1 MFRKMIAVVLAAM
14 LITSAAPLSAFAAE
28 TSELPSETEPA
39 VAEPTEA
46 VTIPPV
52 QEKASEPTEEVTT
65 QPVQEKEAEPVGASV
80 DADETVG
87 KSSFTYTVSND
98 QVTITGLS
106 DEYLTDLVIPE
117 KIEGLPVTA
126 IKENA
131 FNGCSQITSITVP
144 NSVTS
149 IGNGAFKGT
158 NPTKV
163 VLPFIGQ
170 SRTSTGKQ
178 AVLGYIFGEGN
189 STSSGAVNQI
199 IGYFFIPKMIK
210 EVVITDDSRISAYEF
225 CNCDWIEKIQIL
237 GSADEISGYAFYNCK
252 ELRILE
258 IPNEYKKIGVYSF
271 YNCENLF
278 SEGFVIP
285 NTVTQISQGAYLN
298 CRKIS
303 DILVPNSVTSISE
316 GAFQGTNPT
325 KITLPFIGQSRTSKD
340 KQAVLGYVFGE
351 GNSTSSGAVNQIIGN
366 FYIPKTLKE
375 VVITDDSRISAYEFC
390 NCDWI
395 EKIQI
400 LGSADEI
407 SGYAFYNC
415 KELRILEIPNEYKK
429 IGVYSFYNCE
439 NLFSEEFDIP
449 DTVTEISQWAYLNCS
464 EISDILVPNSVTLI
478 GEGAFQGTNPTKIT
492 LPFIGQSRTSKDKQA
507 VLGYIFGEGNSTSS
521 GVVNQ
526 RIGYFYIPKTIK
538 EVVVTDDS
546 RISAY
551 EFCNCDWIEKIQI
564 SGSADEI
571 GGYAFYNCKELRVL
585 DIPNEYKK
593 IGVYSFYNCEKLFSE
608 EIIVPSNV
616 LSIEM
621 GAFLGTKPRKLTI
634 PFIGKSPTATGYS
647 GVLGY
652 IFGYSENNS
661 NVKDA
666 IKQYEG
672 SGSYDFYYYIPQ
684 TIKEVT
690 ITNAVQVPENAFYN
704 CSWIEKVTINDIE
717 GDASVVGNNAFYNC
731 PAMTVYVNRDTGV
744 HTYCERNGIRHCST
758 KSISLDSDSLVLFRN
773 ESNTIGSEVILL
785 NGKVD
790 DDPETVWTS
799 SDTDVVTVNRYTG
812 LITAV
817 APGTATVTAD
827 SEGVTATAEI
837 TVYFKLEGIALNK
850 STAEIDINKTE
861 TLTVTYSP
869 ENTTD
874 SKKITWKS
882 SDDKIAQVDENG
894 TVTAIKR
901 GKATITA
908 TASNGAEAKCTVQV
922 QVLVPIT
929 GIAFESDTVSNPRS
943 TRQKVPF
950 TLSPEDYTDTYTV
963 TSSDTEIA
971 TVDKFGNVV
980 AKKVGTAVITVT
992 TSRGLE
998 KSCTVKVYSPATAVT
1013 LSADSKTIFANRSF
1027 ELKAELSPSDCTDSI
1042 TWSSSDDR
1050 IAAVDKDGVV
1060 TGVSKGYAT
1069 ITATADSGKSADC
1082 VVTVESD
1089 FNAATVYLE
1098 YNETEYNAE
1107 DKTPEVFVYFNDE
1120 RLVEDADYSL
1130 YYYNNHDAG
1139 KAGVIVTSLYDGTEV
1154 DKAFVIHPLTV
1165 TAIEISCQQTMTYT
1179 GGELKGVEDVTYQSL
1194 RLAEGVDYELKY
1206 ENNTNVGKATATIT
1220 GKGNFTGVTT
1230 ATFTILPRPISEMTV
1245 LLESSSYRYDGTE
1258 KMPAVTVRYGAK
1270 ELEEDE
1276 DYRVEYTDNLNAGDA
1291 LVTVSG
1297 MGNYSGYVEKPFRI
1311 EAKSISDAKLL
1322 LEETVYLCDGAKK
1335 CPRVTVTDGE
1345 TELKQGADYDV
1356 EYKNNTDVGIATVIV
1371 SGKGNY
1377 SGSASETFEIIMLG
1391 DVNAD
1396 GRVDINDATL
1406 VQKAVAELVVLD
1418 EKQQKAADVTGDGKI
1433 TIDDATLIQKYV
1445 AELIDRFR

>member
-14 LITSAAPLSAFAAE
+14 LITSAAPLSAFAVETEPENGTVAAAE
-28 TSELPSETEPA
+28 TSELPTETEPA

-52 QEKASEPTEEVTT
+52 QDEAAETTEEVTT
-65 QPVQEKEAEPVGASV
+65 QPVQEKKAEPVGASV

-126 IKENA
+126 IKESA
-131 FNGCSQITSITVP
+131 FSGCSQITSITVP

-149 IGNGAFKGT
+149 IGDGAFKGT

-163 VLPFIGQ
+163 TLPFIGG
-170 SRTSTGKQ
+170 SRSTTGY
-178 AVLGYIFGEGN
+178 AGVFGYIFGSENVNN
-189 STSSGAVNQI
+189 SYSASSGTIYQYPN
-199 IGYFFIPKMIK
+199 GNYNKYYYFVPKTIK
-210 EVVITDDSRISAYEF
+210 EVIITDDTRVPE
-225 CNCDWIEKIQIL
+225 N
-237 GSADEISGYAFYNCK
+237 AFYNCSWI
-252 ELRILE
+252 ENIE
-258 IPNEYKKIGVYSF
+258 VNQVSSIGSYAFFQCSSLVS
-271 YNCENLF
+271 
-278 SEGFVIP
+278 FVIP
-285 NTVTQISQGAYLN
+285 NSVTSIGTYAFNNCSSLTEISISDNISILSGAVFGGCNKLESFNFPTSLTQIGASAFYN
-298 CRKIS
+298 CSSLSETDLVIPDGVTS
-303 DILVPNSVTSISE
+303 IGGNAFYGCSTITSITVPNSVTSIGD
-316 GAFQGTNPT
+316 GAFKGTNPT
-325 KITLPFIGQSRTSKD
+325 KVTLPFIGGSR
-340 KQAVLGYVFGE
+340 
-351 GNSTSSGAVNQIIGN
+351 ST
-366 FYIPKTLKE
+366 T
-375 VVITDDSRISAYEFC
+375 
-390 NCDWI
+390 
-395 EKIQI
+395 
-400 LGSADEI
+400 
-407 SGYAFYNC
+407 GYA
-415 KELRILEIPNEYKK
+415 
-429 IGVYSFYNCE
+429 GVF
-439 NLFSEEFDIP
+439 
-449 DTVTEISQWAYLNCS
+449 
-464 EISDILVPNSVTLI
+464 
-478 GEGAFQGTNPTKIT
+478 
-492 LPFIGQSRTSKDKQA
+492 
-507 VLGYIFGEGNSTSS
+507 GYIFGSENVNNSYSASS
-521 GVVNQ
+521 GTIYQYPN
-526 RIGYFYIPKTIK
+526 GNYNKYYYFVPKTIK
-538 EVVVTDDS
+538 EVIITDDT
-546 RISAY
+546 R
-551 EFCNCDWIEKIQI
+551 
-564 SGSADEI
+564 
-571 GGYAFYNCKELRVL
+571 
-585 DIPNEYKK
+585 
-593 IGVYSFYNCEKLFSE
+593 
-608 EIIVPSNV
+608 
-616 LSIEM
+616 
-621 GAFLGTKPRKLTI
+621 
-634 PFIGKSPTATGYS
+634 
-647 GVLGY
+647 
-652 IFGYSENNS
+652 
-661 NVKDA
+661 
-666 IKQYEG
+666 
-672 SGSYDFYYYIPQ
+672 
-684 TIKEVT
+684 
-690 ITNAVQVPENAFYN
+690 VPENAFYN

-731 PAMTVYVNRDTGV
+731 PAMTVYVNRNTGV
-744 HTYCERNGIRHCST
+744 HTYCERNGIKHCST

-799 SDTDVVTVNRYTG
+799 SDTDVVTVNRNTG

-817 APGTATVTAD
+817 APGTATVAAD
-827 SEGVTATAEI
+827 SEGVTATAEV
-837 TVYFKLEGIALNK
+837 TVYFKIEGIALNK

-861 TLTVTYSP
+861 TLTVIYSP

-874 SKKITWKS
+874 SRKITWKS

-894 TVTAIKR
+894 TVTAHKR

-908 TASNGAEAKCTVQV
+908 TASNGVKATCTV

-929 GIAFESDTVSNPRS
+929 DITFESDTVSIPRS

-1027 ELKAELSPSDCTDSI
+1027 ELKANLSPSDCTDSVI
-1042 TWSSSDDR
+1042 WSSSDDR
-1050 IAAVDKDGVV
+1050 IATVDKDGMV
-1060 TGVSKGYAT
+1060 TGVSKGCAT
-1069 ITATADSGKSADC
+1069 ITATADSGVSADC

-1089 FNAATVYLE
+1089 VNAATVYLE
-1098 YNETEYNAE
+1098 YNETEYSAE
-1107 DKTPEVFVYFNDE
+1107 DKTPKVFVYFNDE
-1120 RLVEDADYSL
+1120 RLIEDTDYSL

-1165 TAIEISCQQTMTYT
+1165 TAMEINCQQTMTYT

-1258 KMPAVTVRYGAK
+1258 KTPAVTVRYGAK

-1276 DYRVEYTDNLNAGDA
+1276 DYSVEYTDNLNAGDA

-1311 EAKSISDAKLL
+1311 EAKSLSETKLL
-1322 LEETVYLCDGAKK
+1322 LDETIYLCDGVEK

-1345 TELKQGADYDV
+1345 IELKKGTDYDV
-1356 EYKNNTDVGIATVIV
+1356 AYKNNTDVGIATVMI

-1377 SGSASETFEIIMLG
+1377 SGSVYETFEIIMLG

-1406 VQKAVAELVVLD
+1406 VQKAVAELVELD
-1418 EKQQKAADVTGDGKI
+1418 EKQKKAADVTGDGKI

-1445 AELIDRFR
+1445 AELIDHFG